1 MKESFG
7 RLMIDIEGA
16 ALSSHDIELI
26 ENPHVGGLI
35 LFERNFVSKNQ
46 LIDLCA
52 QIKSVKKNILVSI
65 DQEGGRVQRLRQEFT
80 NLPSMQT
87 LGDIA
92 DKTKN
97 YSLLNDVGWLM
108 ASELIAT
115 GIDISFA
122 PVIDVDRQ
130 TSSIIG
136 CRSFSEM
143 PEKVSQFAHEFI
155 NGMNKAG
162 MQATGKHFPGHGSIE
177 EDSHLTL
184 PIDNRS
190 LAQLMGHDLIPY
202 FDLKDALSAIMCA
215 HILFPKI
222 DKTNAGFSPYWIQ
235 EILKKKIG
243 FKGVIFSD
251 DLSMKGA
258 SGFSYADRVRISL
271 DAGCDMVLICNN
283 REGAIEA
290 IKYMENNNITTSG
303 SIASMMPKKKLSWKE
318 LEASNERNRIIKILQ
333 NLEEN

>member
-16 ALSSHDIELI
+16 ALSSNDIKLI

-52 QIKSVKKNILVSI
+52 QIKSVKKNILISI
-65 DQEGGRVQRLRQEFT
+65 DQEGGRVQRLREEFT

-97 YSLLNDVGWLM
+97 RSLLNDVGWLM

-122 PVIDVDRQ
+122 PVIDADRQ

-136 CRSFSEM
+136 CRSFSET

-190 LAQLMGHDLIPY
+190 LAQLMDHDLIPY
-202 FDLKDALSAIMCA
+202 FDLKDALGAIMCA

-222 DKTNAGFSPYWIQ
+222 DKTSAGFSPYWIQ

-258 SGFSYADRVRISL
+258 SGFSYVDRVRISL

-283 REGAIEA
+283 RKGAIEA

>member
-16 ALSSHDIELI
+16 ALSSNDIKLI

-52 QIKSVKKNILVSI
+52 QIKSVKKNILISI

-97 YSLLNDVGWLM
+97 RSLLNDVGWLM

-122 PVIDVDRQ
+122 PVIDADRQ

-136 CRSFSEM
+136 CRSFSET

-190 LAQLMGHDLIPY
+190 LAQLMDHDLIPY
-202 FDLKDALSAIMCA
+202 FDLKDELGAIMCA

-222 DKTNAGFSPYWIQ
+222 DKTSAGFSPYWIQ

-258 SGFSYADRVRISL
+258 SGFSYVDRVRISL

-283 REGAIEA
+283 RKGAIEA

-303 SIASMMPKKKLSWKE
+303 SIASMIPKKKLSWKE

>member
-16 ALSSHDIELI
+16 ALSSNDIKLI

-52 QIKSVKKNILVSI
+52 QIKSVKKNILISI

-97 YSLLNDVGWLM
+97 RSLLNDVGWLM

-122 PVIDVDRQ
+122 PVIDADRQ

-136 CRSFSEM
+136 CRSFSET

-190 LAQLMGHDLIPY
+190 LAQLMDHDLIPY
-202 FDLKDALSAIMCA
+202 FDLKDALGAIMCA

-222 DKTNAGFSPYWIQ
+222 DKTSAGFSPYWIQ

-283 REGAIEA
+283 RKGAIEA